1 MAGVQMASGEADVGR
16 DDQAKDAFVGTVVNG
31 RFHIVERIARGGMA
45 SVYFATQVPLSRPVA
60 IKVVRCVDA
69 GSEEDFR
76 RRFLREA
83 SILAQL
89 QHPNIVTLLDY
100 GPITDRSEEHYFMA
114 MEYLRG
120 ETLAKRFRRSG
131 RLSIEES
138 IRIARQIGRGLREA
152 HRRGF
157 IHRDLKPSNIMLVP
171 EDDKNDIV
179 KLVDFG
185 IGKIVATRT
194 EVPVNS
200 DSEEMTR
207 VGLLLGS
214 PRYMS
219 PEQIRSEPVEL
230 RTDLYGLGVIL
241 FQALTGR
248 LPFEG
253 RTEVEVLI
261 AHCSV
266 SPPELS
272 DVCPDRFYPESLSR
286 LVRSLLEKQAKNRPT
301 VEEFLEQLAGIEEE
315 VFGNV
320 SLAGPTLQGTGLVP
334 PSLRAATPKGLFS
347 QNTSQSSWSLST
359 EVGMGEMDV
368 TPALATALPPVS
380 QPVSRRTTRIVT
392 MVGASILLL
401 VGVLVWFSAKPSSPG
416 TRVVSAPGNGPDIA
430 SIPSPA
436 GSSAGAPNLPTLAV
450 TRALQAEAIGVPGAE
465 PASFTL
471 HIDSVPSEATV
482 SEDGKLVGVT
492 PMALT
497 IERRSVSSGPRR
509 FLVKHEGYAPFT
521 LEQGDSKTTV
531 QASAALAASVHTGND
546 RARRFV
552 ARRAGYGSSASPAE
566 TGFGLDSKRAGGPAL
581 EIRTRR

>member
-1 MAGVQMASGEADVGR
+1 MASGEADVGR

-272 DVCPDRFYPESLSR
+272 DVCPDRFYPQSLSR

-347 QNTSQSSWSLST
+347 QNTTSQSSWSLSS
-359 EVGMGEMDV
+359 EGGMGEMDV

-392 MVGASILLL
+392 VVTVSIVLL
-401 VGVLVWFSAKPSSPG
+401 VAALVWFSAKPSSPG

-436 GSSAGAPNLPTLAV
+436 GAPNLPTLSV
-450 TRALQAEAIGVPGAE
+450 TRALQAEATGAAGAE
-465 PASFTL
+465 PAAFTL

-482 SEDGKLVGVT
+482 TEDGKLVGVT

-521 LEQGDSKTTV
+521 LEQGDSKITV
-531 QASAALAASVHTGND
+531 QASAALAAIVRTGND
-546 RARRFV
+546 RARRLV
-552 ARRAGYGSSASPAE
+552 ARRAGYGSSASSAE
-566 TGFGLDSKRAGGPAL
+566 TGVGLDSKRAGGPAL